1 MTRPLRVL
9 LEIGKGRK
17 VVAAATDWPGLDRSG
32 PTEEAATQRL
42 LAYLPRYA
50 GVADQAGLGDE
61 FREALD
67 GPEVEVLERTPGSS
81 STDFWGIA
89 HVPSTFEREGVD
101 ATGLERRITLL
112 EACWATFASLD
123 ASAPAELL
131 PAGRTEGRPRDRFR
145 AHVVGSELHNFARKL
160 GIRLDPEEVATA
172 ETLGAYRERFTSA
185 IRAYAAEG
193 RPARSWPLAFLIRR
207 TAQHAM
213 DHAWELEDRTP
224 PGT

>member
-32 PTEEAATQRL
+32 PTEQAAIERL

-50 GVADQAGLGDE
+50 GVADLAGLGAE
-61 FREALD
+61 FREVLD
-67 GPEVEVLERTPGSS
+67 GPAVEVLERTPGSS

-89 HVPSTFEREGVD
+89 HVPSAFERENVD
-101 ATGLERRITLL
+101 AAGLEPRIALL
-112 EACWATFASLD
+112 EACWATFDTLD
-123 ASAPAELL
+123 ATAPPVLL

-145 AHVVGSELHNFARKL
+145 AHIVGSELHNFARKL
-160 GIRLDPEEVATA
+160 GIRLDSAEVDDDEALA
-172 ETLGAYRERFTSA
+172 AYRTRFTAA
-185 IRAYAAEG
+185 IRTYAAEG
-193 RPARSWPLAFLIRR
+193 KPARSWPLAFLIRR
-207 TAQHAM
+207 TAQHPL

-224 PGT
+224 AG

>member
-32 PTEEAATQRL
+32 PTEEVAIERL

-50 GVADQAGLGDE
+50 GVAGRAGLGAE
-61 FREALD
+61 LAEVLA
-67 GPEVEVLERTPGSS
+67 GSTVEVIERTPGSS

-101 ATGLERRITLL
+101 AAGLERRIALL
-112 EACWATFASLD
+112 EACWATFAEAD
-123 ASAPAELL
+123 ATAPAVLL
-131 PAGRTEGRPRDRFR
+131 AAGRTEGRPRDRFR
-145 AHVVGSELHNFARKL
+145 AHIVGSELHNFARKL
-160 GIRLDPEEVATA
+160 GIRLEPADVATDDA
-172 ETLGAYRERFTSA
+172 LAAYRERFVAA
-185 IRAYAAEG
+185 IRTFATDG
-193 RPARSWPLAFLIRR
+193 KPARSWPLAFLIRR
-207 TAQHAM
+207 TAQHPM

-224 PGT
+224 PA

>member
-1 MTRPLRVL
+1 MTRTLRVL
-9 LEIGKGRK
+9 LEVGKGRK

-32 PTEEAATQRL
+32 PTDEAAIERL

-50 GVADQAGLGDE
+50 GVADRAGS
-61 FREALD
+61 
-67 GPEVEVLERTPGSS
+67 GPELAEVLAGGKVEVLERTPGSS

-101 ATGLERRITLL
+101 AAALERRIVLL
-112 EACWATFASLD
+112 EACWATFD
-123 ASAPAELL
+123 AADATAPDVLL

-145 AHVVGSELHNFARKL
+145 AHIVGSELHNIARKL
-160 GIRLDPEEVATA
+160 GIRMEPAEVATEEA
-172 ETLGAYRERFTSA
+172 LAAYRERFTAA
-185 IRAYAAEG
+185 IRTYAAEG

-224 PGT
+224 RG